1 MSLSLQLWSPSKL
14 RRATCLACSPF
25 IFAFIAFNILDL
37 DGSNL
42 ASLTKCSNRLVI
54 DADVGPS
61 ARVEP
66 LPQRLEYF
74 DNHRTLK
81 PNDSSDQARWEI
93 AELRALSRL
102 EKARTHLYHVSL
114 PRDAVPG

>member
-42 ASLTKCSNRLVI
+42 ASLTKCSNRLVF

-74 DNHRTLK
+74 DNHRTLT
-81 PNDSSDQARWEI
+81 PSAASAQARWEM
-93 AELRALSRL
+93 AAPRAPPPL
-102 EKARTHLYHVSL
+102 E
-114 PRDAVPG
+114 